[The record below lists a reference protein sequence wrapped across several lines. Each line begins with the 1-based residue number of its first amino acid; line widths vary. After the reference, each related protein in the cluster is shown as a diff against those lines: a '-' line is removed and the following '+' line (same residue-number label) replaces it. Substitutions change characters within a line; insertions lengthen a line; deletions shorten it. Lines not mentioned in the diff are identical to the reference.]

1 MQLGN
6 DVLCAKSDFMR
17 QCRHVLHVHVPNSYN
32 STWHESGG
40 FDLHDYVPL
49 SAADIISRQV

>member
-1 MQLGN
+1 MFYVQSPL
-6 DVLCAKSDFMR
+6 LCANANA
-17 QCRHVLHVHVPNSYN
+17 LPNSKN

-40 FDLHDYVPL
+40 FDFHDYVPL